1 MHRNPK
7 DSEKNGEITVKFDMH
22 CHTKEGSIDGHATL
36 EETIEL
42 LKENG
47 YNGMLITDH
56 NSYGAYR
63 HWKKTI
69 KGIKHT
75 DFVVL
80 KGIEYDTID
89 CGHILVI
96 LPHGVKVPIL
106 ELRGLPVSILIEIVH
121 YFGGI
126 LGPAHP
132 CGEKYLSFTNTK
144 RGKKFESIIS
154 RFDFVEGFNACESE
168 ISNYKAKALA
178 KKYNKPCF
186 GGSDSHRTDCV
197 GLGYT
202 EIDAQIKDETDL
214 IKAVQ
219 NGVSITASGSYYTK
233 TTKQKIGKLNH
244 VLVYSFWFYN
254 KGLGLL
260 KKRKRKIELLKEDY
274 IQLQNKL
281 S

>member
-1 MHRNPK
+1 M
-7 DSEKNGEITVKFDMH
+7 KFDMH
-22 CHTKEGSIDGHATL
+22 CHTKEGSIDGHSTI

-42 LKENG
+42 LKEKG

-63 HWKKTI
+63 YWKKNI

-96 LPHGVKVPIL
+96 LPHGVHVPLL
-106 ELRGLPVSILIEIVH
+106 EMRGLPVSILIEIVH

-132 CGEKYLSFTNTK
+132 CGEKYLSIANTK
-144 RGKKFESIIS
+144 HGKKFEEIIS
-154 RFDFVEGFNACESE
+154 KFDFVEGFNACESE
-168 ISNYKAKALA
+168 LSNHKARALA
-178 KKYNKPCF
+178 AKYNKPCF
-186 GGSDSHRTDCV
+186 GGSDSHRADCV

-202 EIDAQIKDETDL
+202 EIDAEIKDETDL
-214 IKAVQ
+214 IAAIHDEVTVKAE
-219 NGVSITASGSYYTK
+219 GFYYTK
-233 TTKQKIGKLNH
+233 TTKQKIGKLNN

-254 KGLGLL
+254 KGLALL
-260 KKRKRKIELLKEDY
+260 KKRKRDLELLRTNY
-274 IQLQNKL
+274 GQWQNKL